1 MNSYVIQTYP
11 YQNVD
16 ISPWQ
21 KKFICSE
28 EEIDR
33 QMLRLANR
41 HITWTEGEP
50 VSVGDV
56 VQCRLVSRLPRFQ
69 NDNLSL
75 TTGAGLFD
83 AELES
88 LLIGKKAGDT
98 IRLEKENTAITGTL
112 ISVKNRH
119 APAVTD
125 EYIRELSIPDV
136 STVPEYRDYLR
147 EQQLQAAFSN
157 DCCEPL
163 MHIQNTVLEMSEILL
178 RRADWKRYTNLK
190 LQYLRGLAA
199 FEGFEIET
207 MTAKDF
213 EGRIPVKSYGGLV
226 AMLQAE
232 SWDTCC
238 FSMLKKARLP
248 YLWLIGYIDISM
260 ILANTGIQVTEYTAE
275 MFAGNVSF
283 TGIILPFLLYSLLSL
298 CISSIS
304 GIASGLCTARI
315 DRNLRRS
322 LWDSMVHLPF
332 RFYQDN
338 RPKEM
343 ISRVTTDVTA
353 ISQLVMQV
361 FLEFITTFYTCALIL
376 GKIYSYDLKL
386 MLTLPVILP
395 LQIIIA
401 WIAGQLRFSFGNE
414 VNQKQAELTQGIAER
429 TGQSLLINILTSYI
443 GY

>member
-1 MNSYVIQTYP
+1 M
-11 YQNVD
+11 
-16 ISPWQ
+16 
-21 KKFICSE
+21 
-28 EEIDR
+28 
-33 QMLRLANR
+33 
-41 HITWTEGEP
+41 
-50 VSVGDV
+50 

-75 TTGAGLFD
+75 TAGAGLFD

-119 APAVTD
+119 VPAVTD

-238 FSMLKKARLP
+238 FS
-248 YLWLIGYIDISM
+248 
-260 ILANTGIQVTEYTAE
+260 
-275 MFAGNVSF
+275 
-283 TGIILPFLLYSLLSL
+283 LL
-298 CISSIS
+298 
-304 GIASGLCTARI
+304 
-315 DRNLRRS
+315 
-322 LWDSMVHLPF
+322 
-332 RFYQDN
+332 
-338 RPKEM
+338 
-343 ISRVTTDVTA
+343 
-353 ISQLVMQV
+353 
-361 FLEFITTFYTCALIL
+361 
-376 GKIYSYDLKL
+376 
-386 MLTLPVILP
+386 
-395 LQIIIA
+395 
-401 WIAGQLRFSFGNE
+401 GQ
-414 VNQKQAELTQGIAER
+414 QLTQQHEAETSIAPEYEA
-429 TGQSLLINILTSYI
+429 SLQNLADTWRKPNLQLLKPLMN
-443 GY
+443 